1 MSAVAEVTQSTL
13 GAGVAALTVEDINVR
28 FGGLAALT
36 AVSLRAD
43 VGQITG
49 LIGPNGAGKT
59 TLFNV
64 ITGLQKPQ
72 SGRVRLGERDV
83 TRLKPHQRA
92 RLGFAR
98 TFQRLEVFSS
108 LSVLDNVRTAAEV
121 AAGRRSDGRGS
132 IEVAEALIERVGVSD
147 HIDRRVDE
155 LSTGHA
161 RLVELARALAT
172 NPEVLLLDEPGSGL
186 DDDESIAFGDLL
198 IELAREGLSILIVEH
213 DVDLVMRICDRIF
226 VLDFGQIIASGNPA
240 DVRADASV
248 QAAYLG
254 GDGG

>member
-1 MSAVAEVTQSTL
+1 MSAVAEQVQSTPAFSAPPAL
-13 GAGVAALTVEDINVR
+13 KVEGVNVR
-28 FGGLAALT
+28 FGGLSALSDVSISAA
-36 AVSLRAD
+36 A
-43 VGQITG
+43 GEITG

-72 SGRVRLGERDV
+72 SGRVSLGDRNV

-121 AAGRRSDGRGS
+121 AASRRSDGMRS
-132 IEVAEALIERVGVSD
+132 VDLARELVQRVGITD

-172 NPEVLLLDEPGSGL
+172 APRSPS
-186 DDDESIAFGDLL
+186 
-198 IELAREGLSILIVEH
+198 
-213 DVDLVMRICDRIF
+213 
-226 VLDFGQIIASGNPA
+226 
-240 DVRADASV
+240 
-248 QAAYLG
+248 
-254 GDGG
+254 